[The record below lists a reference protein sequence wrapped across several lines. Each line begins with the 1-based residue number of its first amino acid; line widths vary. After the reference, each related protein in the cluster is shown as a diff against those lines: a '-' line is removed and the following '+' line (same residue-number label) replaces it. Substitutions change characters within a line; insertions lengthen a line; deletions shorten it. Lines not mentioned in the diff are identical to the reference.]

1 MLTILLGLAFLI
13 TQLIEYAHVGFNTSD
28 GAFASVFFGLT
39 GLHGAH
45 VFIGLSLLTMA
56 AVRAFRGHFSPEH
69 YHGVE
74 IPGHLLA
81 LRRHHVD
88 RRLHGHLPAL
98 RQAAMRNPFR
108 SEAEAFRLVWLSLV
122 YFGLIVVAAAIAA
135 WLGLVVFLV
144 LTAVAVWL
152 IRGGR
157 REPPERVHVERGGA
171 EGERRIL
178 VIANETVGGEE
189 LRELLRK
196 LSEGVREE
204 ILVVCPALNSR
215 LRHWASD
222 EDPGTRGRAGPAPRQ
237 HRQARR
243 GGHPA
248 RAARSATPIR
258 CRRWRTRCV
267 RSGPTRSSS
276 PPTRPVARTGSSR
289 GSSKVRASASTCP

>member
-1 MLTILLGLAFLI
+1 
-13 TQLIEYAHVGFNTSD
+13 
-28 GAFASVFFGLT
+28 
-39 GLHGAH
+39 
-45 VFIGLSLLTMA
+45 
-56 AVRAFRGHFSPEH
+56 
-69 YHGVE
+69 
-74 IPGHLLA
+74 
-81 LRRHHVD
+81 
-88 RRLHGHLPAL
+88 
-98 RQAAMRNPFR
+98 MRNPFR

-144 LTAVAVWL
+144 LTGIAAWL

-222 EDPGTRGRAGPAPRQ
+222 EDP
-237 HRQARR
+237 
-243 GGHPA
+243 A
-248 RAARSATPIR
+248 RAAAQGRLHASIAKLAEAGIHARGEIGDADPLQAMEDTLRTFGADEIVISTHPPGRSHWLEQGIVEGAR
-258 CRRWRTRCV
+258 ERFDV
-267 RSGPTRSSS
+267 
-276 PPTRPVARTGSSR
+276 PVSHVVVDLDAQ
-289 GSSKVRASASTCP
+289 AD

>member
-1 MLTILLGLAFLI
+1 
-13 TQLIEYAHVGFNTSD
+13 
-28 GAFASVFFGLT
+28 
-39 GLHGAH
+39 
-45 VFIGLSLLTMA
+45 
-56 AVRAFRGHFSPEH
+56 
-69 YHGVE
+69 
-74 IPGHLLA
+74 
-81 LRRHHVD
+81 
-88 RRLHGHLPAL
+88 
-98 RQAAMRNPFR
+98 MRNPFR

-144 LTAVAVWL
+144 LTGIAAWL

-222 EDPGTRGRAGPAPRQ
+222 EDP
-237 HRQARR
+237 
-243 GGHPA
+243 A
-248 RAARSATPIR
+248 RAAAQGRLHASIAKLAEAGIHARGEIGDADPLQAMEDTLRTFGADEIVISTHPPGRSHWLEQGIVEGAR
-258 CRRWRTRCV
+258 ERFDV
-267 RSGPTRSSS
+267 
-276 PPTRPVARTGSSR
+276 PVSHVVVDLDAQ
-289 GSSKVRASASTCP
+289 